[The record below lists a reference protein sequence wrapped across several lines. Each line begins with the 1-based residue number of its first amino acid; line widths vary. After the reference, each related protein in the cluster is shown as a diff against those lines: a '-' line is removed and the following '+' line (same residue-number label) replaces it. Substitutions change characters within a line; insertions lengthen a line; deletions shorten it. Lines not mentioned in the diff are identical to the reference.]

1 MLIMVKRP
9 GLRSFFFG
17 LQQREDMASSARIQ
31 EPEIIEPNTL
41 KKNSK
46 SNQPLR
52 PFAWTLVLMT
62 MITLFFF
69 AYPE

>member
-1 MLIMVKRP
+1 
-9 GLRSFFFG
+9 
-17 LQQREDMASSARIQ
+17 MASSARIQ

-41 KKNSK
+41 KENSK
-46 SNQPLR
+46 SNQHLR
-52 PFAWTLVLMT
+52 PFAWTFVLIT